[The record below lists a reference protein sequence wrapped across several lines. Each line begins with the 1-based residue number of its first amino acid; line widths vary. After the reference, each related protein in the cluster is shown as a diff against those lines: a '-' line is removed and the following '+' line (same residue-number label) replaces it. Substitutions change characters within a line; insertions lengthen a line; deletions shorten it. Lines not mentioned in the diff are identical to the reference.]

1 MSDTEGAGSEDTPI
15 KDGHEFLTF
24 KYDLT
29 SDNLPLAREHAE
41 KTREPQEWQT
51 LRQGGPS
58 YSA

>member
-15 KDGHEFLTF
+15 EDRYDFFTF
-24 KYDLT
+24 KFDLT
-29 SDNLPLAREHAE
+29 SDNLPPAREHAE

-58 YSA
+58 CSA